1 MCRCPMAIDVV
12 SQHGPNPQS
21 RTPDRS
27 VSLPDA
33 RETAAE
39 MMGSVTSIR
48 LQRLRARHADLQ
60 KRHGDRLRDTSA
72 PYDQAL
78 EQVVDELAEIEAEIR
93 ELDPPDDPPP
103 PPLVQT
109 WDLDDPAQRKAAIE
123 KWGGRH
129 LDPVPDLPPG
139 TSAMSGVEG
148 VPGGF
153 DFDDFDAQ
161 LAQAI
166 EGTLESAAPT
176 TAEQSEAWD
185 LVEGGRRS
193 GTPLFEAWAVTEAG
207 DSLERERERARELW
221 SEATPFDQRVAD
233 AAGRAL
239 VSHDPD
245 EVGAEGIL
253 SAVLDDLLGHAGTHP
268 DRQRIAESF
277 WNMGYDRALDL
288 ESGYSHESGAAE
300 PSALPANP
308 VPWEAIHE
316 NQRWEALERTQE
328 ALDLFDEGTISV
340 EELER
345 RRELSDEEMDR
356 MYDEW
361 RREDRQERAAQWE
374 DPRPHSDDEFSHES
388 RAVNLPSGLPAF
400 QSPSVSPGLPAF
412 QGMPAPGGLGGFQP
426 AAALPQSGGYQG
438 APPSVESMLTAM
450 SGEPPRTGRAHPERP
465 PAPYEPGPEISE
477 EDRKRGKEEIEK
489 IRKEHDFLNPE
500 SRMDASI
507 LPEML
512 AQGTAQE
519 SEGYFGGLGNLV
531 ESVVEAVPG
540 IDTKTAI
547 MIATAIAAA
556 TAAGTGFGGPL
567 VPPILAGG
575 AMLSSQ

>member
-60 KRHGDRLRDTSA
+60 KRHGDRLKDTSA

-148 VPGGF
+148 VPGAGGF
-153 DFDDFDAQ
+153 DSEEWAQGYGEYLSIPELIPPTPGRQEVPGPFPGSSTEPRADWVPVWEELLGEDLRHPEVLTPEGRFDPAYRGAAHKPDIPTLWSDDARAGAIRMAVEAGMNVDQ
-161 LAQAI
+161 ILDLLEFVEQQYLVDPDTGEQIYDLGEGRGYEELDEIRDVIMDEIHRDDMIRRQQDLPMRWRAPREGVSGEVDRMRNRGAI
-166 EGTLESAAPT
+166 EGVDPSVPP
-176 TAEQSEAWD
+176 
-185 LVEGGRRS
+185 G
-193 GTPLFEAWAVTEAG
+193 
-207 DSLERERERARELW
+207 
-221 SEATPFDQRVAD
+221 
-233 AAGRAL
+233 
-239 VSHDPD
+239 VS
-245 EVGAEGIL
+245 
-253 SAVLDDLLGHAGTHP
+253 
-268 DRQRIAESF
+268 
-277 WNMGYDRALDL
+277 
-288 ESGYSHESGAAE
+288 
-300 PSALPANP
+300 
-308 VPWEAIHE
+308 
-316 NQRWEALERTQE
+316 
-328 ALDLFDEGTISV
+328 
-340 EELER
+340 
-345 RRELSDEEMDR
+345 
-356 MYDEW
+356 
-361 RREDRQERAAQWE
+361 
-374 DPRPHSDDEFSHES
+374 ES

-412 QGMPAPGGLGGFQP
+412 QGMSAPGGLGGFQP

-450 SGEPPRTGRAHPERP
+450 SGEPPRTGRAHPERS

-500 SRMDASI
+500 SKMDASI

-512 AQGTAQE
+512 AQGTGQE

-575 AMLSSQ
+575 AVLSSQ

>member
-1 MCRCPMAIDVV
+1 MCRCLMAIDVV

-21 RTPDRS
+21 RTADRS

-78 EQVVDELAEIEAEIR
+78 EQVVEELAEIEAEIR

-139 TSAMSGVEG
+139 TSAM
-148 VPGGF
+148 
-153 DFDDFDAQ
+153 A
-161 LAQAI
+161 
-166 EGTLESAAPT
+166 
-176 TAEQSEAWD
+176 
-185 LVEGGRRS
+185 
-193 GTPLFEAWAVTEAG
+193 
-207 DSLERERERARELW
+207 
-221 SEATPFDQRVAD
+221 
-233 AAGRAL
+233 
-239 VSHDPD
+239 
-245 EVGAEGIL
+245 
-253 SAVLDDLLGHAGTHP
+253 
-268 DRQRIAESF
+268 
-277 WNMGYDRALDL
+277 
-288 ESGYSHESGAAE
+288 
-300 PSALPANP
+300 
-308 VPWEAIHE
+308 
-316 NQRWEALERTQE
+316 
-328 ALDLFDEGTISV
+328 
-340 EELER
+340 
-345 RRELSDEEMDR
+345 
-356 MYDEW
+356 
-361 RREDRQERAAQWE
+361 
-374 DPRPHSDDEFSHES
+374 
-388 RAVNLPSGLPAF
+388 
-400 QSPSVSPGLPAF
+400 
-412 QGMPAPGGLGGFQP
+412 
-426 AAALPQSGGYQG
+426 
-438 APPSVESMLTAM
+438 
-450 SGEPPRTGRAHPERP
+450 GEPPRTGRAHPERP

-489 IRKEHDFLNPE
+489 IRKEYDFLNPE

-575 AMLSSQ
+575 ALLSSQ

>member
-1 MCRCPMAIDVV
+1 MAIDIV

-48 LQRLRARHADLQ
+48 LQRLRARQADLQ
-60 KRHGDRLRDTSA
+60 KRHGDRLKDTSA

-78 EQVVDELAEIEAEIR
+78 EQVIDELAEIEAEIR
-93 ELDPPDDPPP
+93 ELDPPDDPPS

-129 LDPVPDLPPG
+129 LEPVPDPPPG
-139 TSAMSGVEG
+139 TSTMSAVGG
-148 VPGGF
+148 VPGAGGF
-153 DFDDFDAQ
+153 DSEEWTQGYGEYLSRPELIEPVEGRQEVPGPWHGSGGSPIKMWSTEPRSDWVPVWEELLGEDLRHPNPLTPEGTFNVDYKGAAHKPEVTSLWAADARAGAIRMAVEAGMNVDQILDLLEFVEQQYLVDPDTGEKIYDLGEGRGYGERDEIRDVIMDEIHRDDVIRRQQDLPMRWRAPREGVSGEVDRMRNRG
-161 LAQAI
+161 AI
-166 EGTLESAAPT
+166 E
-176 TAEQSEAWD
+176 
-185 LVEGGRRS
+185 S
-193 GTPLFEAWAVTEAG
+193 GDPSVPPG
-207 DSLERERERARELW
+207 
-221 SEATPFDQRVAD
+221 
-233 AAGRAL
+233 
-239 VSHDPD
+239 VS
-245 EVGAEGIL
+245 
-253 SAVLDDLLGHAGTHP
+253 
-268 DRQRIAESF
+268 
-277 WNMGYDRALDL
+277 
-288 ESGYSHESGAAE
+288 
-300 PSALPANP
+300 
-308 VPWEAIHE
+308 
-316 NQRWEALERTQE
+316 
-328 ALDLFDEGTISV
+328 
-340 EELER
+340 
-345 RRELSDEEMDR
+345 
-356 MYDEW
+356 
-361 RREDRQERAAQWE
+361 
-374 DPRPHSDDEFSHES
+374 ES
-388 RAVNLPSGLPAF
+388 RAVSDENRF
-400 QSPSVSPGLPAF
+400 QQIPPFL
-412 QGMPAPGGLGGFQP
+412 MPPTDTAIPPL
-426 AAALPQSGGYQG
+426 S
-438 APPSVESMLTAM
+438 PPSVDTAIPPFIAPPVEQPVLQGTPIRPLQERGPTVHSMVM
-450 SGEPPRTGRAHPERP
+450 EGEQHLPGMEPEKPRP
-465 PAPYEPGPEISE
+465 PWALTPEQRE
-477 EDRKRGKEEIEK
+477 LGKKWLPEVRETLEGTRPPEDDEGI
-489 IRKEHDFLNPE
+489 DPE

-575 AMLSSQ
+575 AVLSSQ

>member
-21 RTPDRS
+21 RTADRS

-148 VPGGF
+148 VPGAGGF
-153 DFDDFDAQ
+153 DSEEWAEGYGEYLSKPHLSDAVVPWPTTESGQSHHPDWIPWWQELMAADLRHPSVLTPEGRSDPRYRGAVHKPDTPTLWSDDARAGAIRMAVEAGMNVDQILDLLEFVEQQYLVDPDTGEQIYDLGEGRGYEELDEIRDVIMDEIHRDDRVRRQQDLPMRWRAPREGVSGEVDRMRNRG
-161 LAQAI
+161 AI
-166 EGTLESAAPT
+166 EGVDPSVPP
-176 TAEQSEAWD
+176 
-185 LVEGGRRS
+185 G
-193 GTPLFEAWAVTEAG
+193 
-207 DSLERERERARELW
+207 
-221 SEATPFDQRVAD
+221 
-233 AAGRAL
+233 
-239 VSHDPD
+239 VS
-245 EVGAEGIL
+245 
-253 SAVLDDLLGHAGTHP
+253 
-268 DRQRIAESF
+268 
-277 WNMGYDRALDL
+277 
-288 ESGYSHESGAAE
+288 
-300 PSALPANP
+300 
-308 VPWEAIHE
+308 
-316 NQRWEALERTQE
+316 
-328 ALDLFDEGTISV
+328 
-340 EELER
+340 
-345 RRELSDEEMDR
+345 
-356 MYDEW
+356 
-361 RREDRQERAAQWE
+361 
-374 DPRPHSDDEFSHES
+374 ES

-400 QSPSVSPGLPAF
+400 QSPPVSPGLPAF
-412 QGMPAPGGLGGFQP
+412 QGMSAPGGLGGFQP

-450 SGEPPRTGRAHPERP
+450 SGEPPRTGRAHPERQ
-465 PAPYEPGPEISE
+465 PAPYEPGPEIPD

-575 AMLSSQ
+575 AVLSSQ